1 MTYKFL
7 KLQKPGTDFLSIWK
21 KEISDGVALFGVV
34 VTLVEVYSF
43 VILFHHIY
51 KHNNHVAIN
60 ILSPSVVQQR
70 NRTNAVTL
78 AGQFAGWVMEV
89 W

>member
-1 MTYKFL
+1 M
-7 KLQKPGTDFLSIWK
+7 SIRK
-21 KEISDGVALFGVV
+21 KEISNGVALFGVV
-34 VTLVEVYSF
+34 VTLLEVYSF
-43 VILFHHIY
+43 VILFHHLY
-51 KHNNHVAIN
+51 NHNNRVAIN

-78 AGQFAGWVMEV
+78 AGQFAGWIMEV